1 MYIREIARHL
11 YQLRGRLDELERA
24 YEAEPPGDK
33 RDELQLELSKVRA
46 EYQKIKKV
54 LEGAKES
61 S

>member
-11 YQLRGRLDELERA
+11 YQLRGRLDELERT
-24 YEAEPPGDK
+24 YEAEPPGEK
-33 RDELQLELSKVRA
+33 RDELQLELNKVRA
-46 EYQKIKKV
+46 EYQKIKNV